1 MPGNAITSD
10 MQKQRRLAPMSREK
24 LLAGVLALAV
34 ATGVACAEPPPR
46 VDVPGWKVY
55 RNETMG
61 FELRYP
67 NTWRVRLVKA
77 TGAESVMLSE
87 TPQAGKAPLAVQ
99 LWVQRNI
106 NPHGLPIRQWY
117 ADQLRKMHAAPPP
130 AASTSIGGRPAVRMD
145 AALGSTRQ
153 FQFFASLNKTDVF
166 EITVGQPSS
175 QAHLDQTYGKLI
187 STLKFIH

>member
-1 MPGNAITSD
+1 MPDDTLSSD
-10 MQKQRRLAPMSREK
+10 GQTHRFAPMSRKK
-24 LLAGVLALAV
+24 LLAGVLAL
-34 ATGVACAEPPPR
+34 GVACGAVHAQPPAR
-46 VDVPGWKVY
+46 IDISGWKAY

-67 NTWRVRLVKA
+67 KSWQVRSVKA
-77 TGAESVMLSE
+77 TGPESVMLSE

-99 LWVQRNI
+99 FWVQRNI
-106 NPHGLPIRQWY
+106 NPQGLPIQQWY

-130 AASTSIGGRPAVRMD
+130 TASTSIGGRPAVRME

-153 FQFFASLNKTDVF
+153 FQFFTSLNRTDVF
-166 EITVGQPSS
+166 EITVGQPAS
-175 QAHLDQTYGKLI
+175 QAQLDRTYGKLI